1 MAVVTNMNYVRDYQ
15 KKVSK
20 KVMNEEII
28 NVVQTKMILETVLSW
43 QKNINSLG
51 LPLPLSSSCTEAI
64 QVHVVILQSPLK
76 KEF

>member
-28 NVVQTKMILETVLSW
+28 KVVQTKMILETVLSW

-51 LPLPLSSSCTEAI
+51 LPLPPFLLMYCGNFAK
-64 QVHVVILQSPLK
+64 SP
-76 KEF
+76 